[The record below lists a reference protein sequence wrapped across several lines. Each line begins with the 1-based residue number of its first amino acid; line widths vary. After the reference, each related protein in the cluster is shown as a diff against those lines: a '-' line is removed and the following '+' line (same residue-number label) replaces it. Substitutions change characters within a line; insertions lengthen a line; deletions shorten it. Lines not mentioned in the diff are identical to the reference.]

1 METKMSVREIMT
13 REVITA
19 EKDMKASEAGERMIK
34 QKIGSLIVT
43 EMGDPIGVVTERDLV
58 LKIISKDMKPSS
70 VTLKDIMTQ
79 PLITIEPDESVSEA
93 ARKMVRL
100 NIRRLPVIENGK
112 LVGIVTDTDMIAVSS
127 ELSYI
132 LSDIIEMNREHVS
145 FQESKKLTQSI
156 CERCGGFSASLEL
169 VNGTLVCE
177 SCKDGGF

>member
-1 METKMSVREIMT
+1 MSVREIMT
-13 REVITA
+13 REVVTA

-34 QKIGSLIVT
+34 QNVGSLIVT
-43 EMGDPIGVVTERDLV
+43 EKGKAIGVVTERDLV
-58 LKIISKDMKPSS
+58 LKIISKNVKPSS
-70 VTLKDIMTQ
+70 MTLKDIMTQ
-79 PLITIEPDESVSEA
+79 PLITVEPNESVSDA

-127 ELSYI
+127 ELTYI
-132 LSDIIEMNREHVS
+132 LSDIIEINREHVS
-145 FQESKKLTQSI
+145 FQESNKKLTQSI

-177 SCKDGGF
+177 SCKDDEF